1 MGSGIPAPGSGF
13 TSRGIGISSTVRGSG
28 IQLSDNIRD
37 HKILKCALIGGTK
50 SCYITSQPS
59 QIRAD
64 IKSDRILA
72 NRREVNSVCA
82 SVYNIAIPP
91 PPLPPTLWFSY
102 TNIISRSFNNHCRP
116 TKLVGYVSQRSRLLF
131 PPKKQ
136 LVWIMSWTKIEFVH
150 VEMYIT

>member
-1 MGSGIPAPGSGF
+1 MGSGIPAPGSGI

-28 IQLSDNIRD
+28 IRLSDNIRD

-50 SCYITSQPS
+50 SCYITTQPS
-59 QIRAD
+59 QVRPD

-72 NRREVNSVCA
+72 NWREVNSVCA

-91 PPLPPTLWFSY
+91 PPLPLTLWFSY

-116 TKLVGYVSQRSRLLF
+116 TKLVGYVSQRSRLLC

-136 LVWIMSWTKIEFVH
+136 LVWIIEFVYA
-150 VEMYIT
+150 EMYIT

>member
-1 MGSGIPAPGSGF
+1 MGSGIRAHGSGI

-59 QIRAD
+59 QIRED

-72 NRREVNSVCA
+72 NRQEVNSVCA
-82 SVYNIAIPP
+82 SVYKSAIPP
-91 PPLPPTLWFSY
+91 PPLPYDLAIQISY
-102 TNIISRSFNNHCRP
+102 PGVSIITADRRNSSATFLREVGRFFLRRSN
-116 TKLVGYVSQRSRLLF
+116 
-131 PPKKQ
+131 
-136 LVWIMSWTKIEFVH
+136 
-150 VEMYIT
+150 

>member
-1 MGSGIPAPGSGF
+1 MGSGIPAPGSGI

-72 NRREVNSVCA
+72 NRQEVNSVCA
-82 SVYNIAIPP
+82 SVYNIAIPL
-91 PPLPPTLWFSY
+91 PPLPYDLAIQISY
-102 TNIISRSFNNHCRP
+102 PGVSIITADRRNSSATFLREVGCFFLRRSN
-116 TKLVGYVSQRSRLLF
+116 
-131 PPKKQ
+131 
-136 LVWIMSWTKIEFVH
+136 
-150 VEMYIT
+150 

>member
-1 MGSGIPAPGSGF
+1 MGSGIPAPGSGI

-72 NRREVNSVCA
+72 NRREVNSVWFVLVCTI
-82 SVYNIAIPP
+82 SQFLLHPY
-91 PPLPPTLWFSY
+91 PLPYDLAIQISY
-102 TNIISRSFNNHCRP
+102 PGVSIITADRRNSSATFLREVGCFVLRRSN
-116 TKLVGYVSQRSRLLF
+116 
-131 PPKKQ
+131 
-136 LVWIMSWTKIEFVH
+136 
-150 VEMYIT
+150 

>member
-1 MGSGIPAPGSGF
+1 MGSGIPAPGSGI

-64 IKSDRILA
+64 IKYRIGFWQTDKRLIPFVLVCTISQFLFHPYPLPYDLAIQISYPGVSIITADRRNSSATFL
-72 NRREVNSVCA
+72 REVGC
-82 SVYNIAIPP
+82 
-91 PPLPPTLWFSY
+91 FFRR
-102 TNIISRSFNNHCRP
+102 RSN
-116 TKLVGYVSQRSRLLF
+116 
-131 PPKKQ
+131 
-136 LVWIMSWTKIEFVH
+136 
-150 VEMYIT
+150 